1 MRLTSEAVM
10 AGVTLKRERWPE
22 FHSAATTE
30 SARAD
35 AADASRARTTR
46 ETAKP
51 VTSGCPDELG
61 ILNPE
66 PSTRT
71 LKYGMQPNA

>member
-1 MRLTSEAVM
+1 M

-46 ETAKP
+46 ETSNWRLPGRAANLEP
-51 VTSGCPDELG
+51 GTLDE
-61 ILNPE
+61 
-66 PSTRT
+66 
-71 LKYGMQPNA
+71 NAEVRHAT